1 MKRRAPD
8 MVTDALGVTYKVVR
22 AGTIFSAALL
32 EEWQLHDGK
41 PRKYMQDRTAIN
53 IPLGLY
59 TLLRP
64 RAEARVAA
72 WRAGGKRKAGAK

>member
-1 MKRRAPD
+1 MKRRA
-8 MVTDALGVTYKVVR
+8 GVVIDSAGIAYQVVKS
-22 AGTIFSAALL
+22 GTIFSAALL
-32 EEWQLHDGK
+32 EEWRLDDGK
-41 PRKYMQDRTAIN
+41 SRGHWQRWSSFS
-53 IPLGLY
+53 IPIDLY